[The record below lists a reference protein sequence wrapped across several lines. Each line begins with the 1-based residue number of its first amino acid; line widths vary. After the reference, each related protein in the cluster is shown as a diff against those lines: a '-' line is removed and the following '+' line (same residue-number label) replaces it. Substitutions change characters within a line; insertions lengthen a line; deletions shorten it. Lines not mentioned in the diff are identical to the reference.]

1 MGLFDIVTKVLTEYK
16 ADVSDHEKKVKR
28 LTGVQKEFAK
38 AELDAA
44 KARNEQI
51 DQAKKQLG
59 TYAVAVGT
67 AFAAI
72 KVGQAGLQE
81 YIKYSQ
87 VAQTTTNE
95 TLSRLKEAAG
105 GLRTEMDLLTFAAK
119 TNHGAFKLTTDQQ
132 ELTLKAMRALE
143 KQGADSA
150 KVFEAVTTAVSEA
163 KTDALEPFGISI
175 DVTGTKADK
184 FGAIMKALSGEVAK
198 AGGDLSSQGDE
209 AKKLGVQWD
218 DAMSTIKRAIGAIVV
233 GLAPLI
239 GAVSDLAA
247 AVGAIVSKAAQL
259 ASYVPGGSSTAVG
272 AGAAAALGGPGGLL
286 AYGAYKIGGNLGDT
300 DVFQAARARGDEQDA
315 VNRAVFDRAM
325 GSLNRTPSYRVGRG
339 DATLA
344 NQTSIAAGARGDD
357 ILEALK
363 VAKAAAL
370 GQDTIA
376 GDIDRILDSSTR
388 TAKQALDKQ
397 KAFNGFVYGL
407 RGTLNDFGPTKRT
420 GGGGRGYRP
429 GDFSSGFTSDGLGF
443 SPGAGEFDTG
453 YGSTAFGYG
462 SAFGGGFGD
471 PNQFAL
477 DDMGRAANR
486 DSAERILGGTLG
498 LGKYGGAMRDRAA
511 AADKRESALAK
522 MFGPLSDFDAYA
534 SGFELL
540 RGAVTSAFQAW
551 MDGSKSIGAAV
562 KGAISAMIGAK
573 AVDMLA
579 ESLRHG
585 AYAIGS
591 LAFGDVKG
599 AAMHGTAAVKFAAGA
614 VGLGVL
620 AKTLGGGGGSTT
632 AAGASGGA
640 APTGGASTSQQTSSR
655 PITILL
661 GDEYGADSPRRRQQ
675 RAALAIEAGKR
686 AIGSDDGVIY
696 G

>member
-1 MGLFDIVTKVLTEYK
+1 MGLLDFTSKILTEYK
-16 ADVSDHEKKVKR
+16 ADISDHKAKIKQ
-28 LTGVQKEFAK
+28 LTGAQKELAK

-44 KARNEQI
+44 EARN
-51 DQAKKQLG
+51 KQLEDQKAG
-59 TYAVAVGT
+59 LGKLALAAGA

-72 KVGQAGLQE
+72 KVGQAGLAE
-81 YIKYSQ
+81 YARFADLSAR
-87 VAQTTTNE
+87 VSGD
-95 TLSRLKEAAG
+95 TLAKLKEASG

-119 TNHGAFKLTTDQQ
+119 TNHGAFKLNVEQQ
-132 ELTLKAMRALE
+132 ELTLKAMRALG
-143 KQGADSA
+143 KQGYEAE

-175 DVTGTKADK
+175 DVAGTKADK
-184 FGAIMKALSGEVAK
+184 FKAIMQALSGTVAD
-198 AGGDLSSQGDE
+198 AGGDLNAQSDD
-209 AKKLGVQWD
+209 AKRLGVQWD
-218 DAMSTIKRAIGAIVV
+218 DAMSKIKRAIGGIVNALGPLFSLV
-233 GLAPLI
+233 ADVAGLI
-239 GAVSDLAA
+239 GTVVDKLGSVVSVLLQPIKLPGQVSLGTIIAEQMAAAGERRRISQQAGDYESSRVGPDLAYSSEYDPRM
-247 AVGAIVSKAAQL
+247 GAN
-259 ASYVPGGSSTAVG
+259 
-272 AGAAAALGGPGGLL
+272 AALRQRVITEAWVDRVKK
-286 AYGAYKIGGNLGDT
+286 AY
-300 DVFQAARARGDEQDA
+300 DA
-315 VNRAVFDRAM
+315 
-325 GSLNRTPSYRVGRG
+325 GYGRG
-339 DATLA
+339 A
-344 NQTSIAAGARGDD
+344 SGGGR
-357 ILEALK
+357 
-363 VAKAAAL
+363 
-370 GQDTIA
+370 
-376 GDIDRILDSSTR
+376 
-388 TAKQALDKQ
+388 
-397 KAFNGFVYGL
+397 
-407 RGTLNDFGPTKRT
+407 

-429 GDFSSGFTSDGLGF
+429 GDFSSGFASDGLG
-443 SPGAGEFDTG
+443 SPGSFDLGIGSGINVGGTFDTSLG
-453 YGSTAFGYG
+453 AGILDSY
-462 SAFGGGFGD
+462 GD
-471 PNQFAL
+471 PGQLQGIINA
-477 DDMGRAANR
+477 
-486 DSAERILGGTLG
+486 
-498 LGKYGGAMRDRAA
+498 GGAAGGA
-511 AADKRESALAK
+511 SASNSNEGALAK

-640 APTGGASTSQQTSSR
+640 APTGGASASQQTSSR